1 MTSTPTRRRRRFH
14 VSTAVRLLAGLPW
27 LLCSLFLLA
36 LVAALASASAGE
48 SVQGIVVIAVLVVFV
63 ASGALVFVR
72 RTEALFAVVL
82 FRYRRPTDD
91 EARYLG
97 SVWAEVTTTAGVDG
111 SGYSLWVQDADEVN
125 AFATAGHVVAVTRW
139 ALRSLP
145 RRHLAAVL
153 AHELGHHIGGH
164 AWAGLLTYWY
174 SLPTRFVRRVFYLI
188 AYVVGFVMSVF
199 RGGIV
204 LLAPAQLLPLVVIA
218 YAAYKVH
225 PALLA
230 VIVVPFL
237 LAWFTRLGERY
248 ADRFAAKI
256 GYGPLLIEV
265 LDGWLRS
272 GMDAARRRRGVRANV
287 MATHPTCAARI
298 RALQKYLAKQAAR
311 QQA

>member
-1 MTSTPTRRRRRFH
+1 MRRRRRFH
-14 VSTAVRLLAGLPW
+14 VTTAVRLLAGLPW
-27 LLCSLFLLA
+27 FLCSLFILGMVA
-36 LVAALASASAGE
+36 LVAVAGAGAGD
-48 SVQGIVVIAVLVVFV
+48 SVQGIVVLGVAVLFLVSGVAVF
-63 ASGALVFVR
+63 LP
-72 RTEALFAVVL
+72 RTEALFAIVV

-91 EARYLG
+91 EARYLQPI
-97 SVWAEVTTTAGVDG
+97 WDEVTQTAGVDG
-111 SGYSLWVQDADEVN
+111 SRYSLWVKDADEVN
-125 AFATAGHVVAVTRW
+125 AFAAAGHVVAVTRW

-145 RRHLAAVL
+145 PQHLAAVL

-164 AWAGLLTYWY
+164 SWAGLLTYWY
-174 SLPTRFVRRVFYLI
+174 SLPTRLVRRVFYLI
-188 AYVVGFVMSVF
+188 AYVVGSAMSVF
-199 RGGIV
+199 RGGLV
-204 LLAPAQLLPLVVIA
+204 LQAPAQFLPLVVIG

-230 VIVVPFL
+230 IIVVPFL

-265 LDGWLRS
+265 FDGWLRS
-272 GMDAARRRRGVRANV
+272 GMDAARRRRGIRANV

>member
-1 MTSTPTRRRRRFH
+1 
-14 VSTAVRLLAGLPW
+14 VRLLAGVPW
-27 LLCSLFLLA
+27 FLCSLFLLG
-36 LVAALASASAGE
+36 LVAALAAASASE
-48 SVQGIVVIAVLVVFV
+48 TVQEIVVGGVVVLFI
-63 ASGALVFVR
+63 ASGVIVFLP

-82 FRYRRPTDD
+82 YRYRRPTED

-97 SVWAEVTTTAGVDG
+97 SIWNEVTTTAGVAG
-111 SGYSLWVQDADEVN
+111 SGYSLWVQDSDDVN
-125 AFATAGHVVAVTRW
+125 AFAAAGHVVAVTRW

-145 RRHLAAVL
+145 RQHLAAVL

-188 AYVVGFVMSVF
+188 AYVVGFAMSVF

-204 LLAPAQLLPLVVIA
+204 LLAPAQLLPLLVVA
-218 YAAYKVH
+218 YAAYKIH
-225 PALLA
+225 PALL
-230 VIVVPFL
+230 VLVVLPLL
-237 LAWFTRLGERY
+237 LAWFTRVGERY

-265 LDGWLRS
+265 FDGWLRS

-298 RALQKYLAKQAAR
+298 RALQKYLARQAAR
-311 QQA
+311 QAA